1 MHIATPEPANL
12 EAWLKAY
19 PHLPG
24 LLFAAFCLVI
34 LFLVALPRI
43 RSSRRAKGRKV
54 LDPIQ
59 AEELL
64 TGAGAL
70 VVDLRSVEAFR
81 TGHIRGSLHV
91 PFPELKTRFAAPDTK
106 AKRALILM
114 DDTDV
119 LSHQAYDLLLSRG
132 FDWLYVLK
140 GGMRAWKSASRP
152 VVK

>member
-12 EAWLKAY
+12 EAWVKAH
-19 PHLPG
+19 PSLPG
-24 LLFAAFCLVI
+24 LLVAAFCLVVI
-34 LFLVALPRI
+34 FLVALPRI

-114 DDTDV
+114 DDTDE

-140 GGMRAWKSASRP
+140 GGMRAWKRANRP